1 MPVTPRGSSWQA
13 AVSFKGK
20 RARADFPTKAEAEAW
35 QADALAALMNGRPV
49 PGSQRRKEAPA
60 TGTGVTL
67 QQALKWTE
75 EGRWATAKSSTKLA
89 GNGAAVVR
97 YLGFDRTLE
106 GVTTADILT
115 MQRDFV
121 KAGDGPATVNRK
133 LSALGAIFKEAEVR
147 TSYAF
152 KAPRF
157 PERLAEPPGRDA
169 VLTVEQVEQVEAWMR
184 RMGDTE
190 TADLIATLFWSGIRL
205 GEAEKLRLSDVKMD
219 QARMVFDVKGT
230 KNGDDRKVPVV
241 RQLRPIIE
249 RRQRDLAGLPR
260 IGRLFPTLRPFAALR
275 LFQRACTV
283 LEIEGEDICLHTL
296 RHSCGTRLARKLPP
310 RVVMEWMGHK
320 SPAMMIRYS
329 HVLADDI
336 RGAADT
342 LDSDEA
348 AA

>member
-1 MPVTPRGSSWQA
+1 
-13 AVSFKGK
+13 VSFRGK
-20 RARADFPTKAEAEAW
+20 RARADFPTKAAAEAW
-35 QADALAALMNGRPV
+35 QADALAALMNGRPL
-49 PGSQRRKEAPA
+49 PASQRRAEEAPKE
-60 TGTGVTL
+60 GTGITL
-67 QQALKWTE
+67 QTALRWTE
-75 EGRWATAKSSTKLA
+75 EGRWAGAKSSAKLA
-89 GNGAAVVR
+89 QNGGAVAR
-97 YLGFDRTLE
+97 YLGFDRSLE
-106 GVTTADILT
+106 GITTADLLR

-152 KAPRF
+152 KPPRF
-157 PERLAEPPGRDA
+157 PARLAEPPGREA
-169 VLTVEQVEQVEAWMR
+169 VLTADQVEQVVAWMR
-184 RMGDTE
+184 RLGDTE

-205 GEAEKLRLSDVKMD
+205 GEAEKLRLSDVKKD
-219 QARMVFDVKGT
+219 GARLVFDVKGT

-241 RQLRPIIE
+241 AQLRPVID
-249 RRQRDLAGLPR
+249 RRLTDLNGQPR

-283 LEIEGEDICLHTL
+283 LEIEGEDLCLHTL
-296 RHSCGTRLARKLPP
+296 RHSCGTRLARVLPP

-329 HVLADDI
+329 HVLADDV
-336 RGAADT
+336 RKAADT
-342 LDSDEA
+342 LDSEGA